1 MYTQKVSE
9 EHAQNDGCKQRCDY
23 FLDGSDYLEAVVDGI
38 IKHGDVV
45 FMMSVDGAQLNES
58 TMSDFWVGIWVV
70 FDRSPEM
77 SYKMGYVLPCFVVRG
92 PRKPTHLK

>member
-1 MYTQKVSE
+1 MWKATACCRDHKSPEEMRYRDLYTQKVSE

-45 FMMSVDGAQLNES
+45 FMMSVDGAQLMRARCRTSGLEFGLCS
-58 TMSDFWVGIWVV
+58 T
-70 FDRSPEM
+70 
-77 SYKMGYVLPCFVVRG
+77 VRL
-92 PRKPTHLK
+92 R